1 MMVTY
6 VILNVLVATMIKKK
20 AMKWAELMLNVLYLT
35 LMSKILSLQHEID
48 LKLSMR
54 SFAFLKH

>member
-1 MMVTY
+1 MMATY
-6 VILNVLVATMIKKK
+6 VILNVLVATMIKN